1 MKTIAA
7 ITGVGSYLPDY
18 LLTNEELSQMVD
30 TTDEWIMTRIGIKTR
45 HILKGEGLGTS
56 YMGARAVHNL
66 LKKTNTDPLD
76 IDLVICA
83 TVTPDMLF
91 PSTAN
96 IIADEAG
103 CKNAFAYDILAACSG
118 FLFSL
123 VTATKFIEAGSYKK
137 IIVVGADKMSSIVDY
152 TDRKT
157 CPIFGDGAAAVLLEP
172 STDGIGV
179 VDSVLHSDG
188 SGIQHLYMKAGGSRC
203 PASIESIE
211 GKWHTITQDGQSVF
225 KAAVTNMADVSV
237 EVMERNK
244 LTSDDI
250 RFLVPHQANL
260 RIIDATARRMGIG
273 REKCMINIDR
283 CGNTTAAT
291 IPLCLSDYENVLR
304 RGDNL
309 VLASFGGGYTWGAV
323 YVKWAYDGDTVPDVE
338 PEK

>member
-1 MKTIAA
+1 
-7 ITGVGSYLPDY
+7 
-18 LLTNEELSQMVD
+18 MVD

-56 YMGARAVHNL
+56 YMGARAVANL
-66 LKKTNTDPLD
+66 LKKTNTNPLD
-76 IDLVICA
+76 VDLVICA
-83 TVTPDMLF
+83 TITPDMLF

-96 IIADEAG
+96 IIADETG

-118 FLFSL
+118 FLFAL
-123 VTATKFIEAGSYKK
+123 VTATKFIETGSYKRVV
-137 IIVVGADKMSSIVDY
+137 VVGADKMSSIVDY

-172 STDGIGV
+172 TQDGMGV
-179 VDSVLHSDG
+179 KDSLLHSDG

-203 PASIESIE
+203 PASIESVE
-211 GKWHTITQDGQSVF
+211 NNWHTITQDGQSVF
-225 KAAVTNMADVSV
+225 KAAVTNMADVAA
-237 EVMERNK
+237 EVMERNR
-244 LTSDDI
+244 LTSEDI

-309 VLASFGGGYTWGAV
+309 VLASFGGGYTWGSV
-323 YVKWAYDGDTVPDVE
+323 YVKWAYDGDQVPDIE
-338 PEK
+338 PEMQSQIFF